1 MTKTTGKYFDFAA
14 SFFLLF
20 FTGRLMNNLGYA
32 RDENLPVKEVM
43 GSPAMETLL
52 WIAFILAACLTLK
65 CFFAILNKKA

>member
-32 RDENLPVKEVM
+32 RDENLPVK
-43 GSPAMETLL
+43 
-52 WIAFILAACLTLK
+52 AFILAACLTLK